1 MDADKSWVEIF
12 FEKLTTFCVQ
22 APPLR
27 CGNVYAHT
35 FRKRIKRKLDNP
47 TFSMSAVQKNP
58 RYYIFQLPALFLNFG
73 KLCDIWIDFSGSSY
87 QKLYFSDCK
96 FPPLIVWNQLQSETC
111 KPRKK
116 TLVNF
121 KMKI

>member
-47 TFSMSAVQKNP
+47 TFSMSAVQKSLKYL
-58 RYYIFQLPALFLNFG
+58 RFEFSAHISG
-73 KLCDIWIDFSGSSY
+73 IDLKISVS
-87 QKLYFSDCK
+87 KTK
-96 FPPLIVWNQLQSETC
+96 F
-111 KPRKK
+111 
-116 TLVNF
+116 
-121 KMKI
+121 